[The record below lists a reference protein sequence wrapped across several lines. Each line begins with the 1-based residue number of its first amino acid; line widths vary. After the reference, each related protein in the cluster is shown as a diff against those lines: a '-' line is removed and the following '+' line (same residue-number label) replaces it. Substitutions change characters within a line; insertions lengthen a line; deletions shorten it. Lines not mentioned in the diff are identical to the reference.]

1 MSLKIHVGKWYV
13 DGMGDVL
20 QITNHDP
27 SREFGF
33 RSNYGL
39 DYREDGQHRSHTKSS
54 MDIVREVAGPNG
66 EAIVPAPAKFGRDQM
81 AWEIYRDWQGNVGLV
96 GHGYSAASAYTM
108 ADIFLA
114 EMAKQHEAKPQ

>member
-1 MSLKIHVGKWYV
+1 MSLKIQVGKWYV

-66 EAIVPAPAKFGRDQM
+66 EAIAPAPAKFDRDQM
-81 AWEIYRDWQGNVGLV
+81 AWEIYRDWQSTVEYYTKPPA
-96 GHGYSAASAYTM
+96 HAYQYV
-108 ADIFLA
+108 DDFLA
-114 EMAKQHEAKPQ
+114 EMAMQHEAKPQ